1 MKVIKSIT
9 ILAMAMLVMS
19 ASSCKDEKYPDL
31 GDGLYAELITNK
43 GIMVAEL
50 FYDKTPVTVANFVA
64 LAEGTHPQVSDEY
77 KGKPFYNG
85 LTFHRVMDQF
95 MIQGGD
101 PQSRDARPNQRLGT
115 GGPGY
120 TLEAEIGAPHL
131 RGALAAARTG
141 GPSNPDKRS
150 SGSQFYIVQG
160 RTISP
165 QELDAFEARHNI
177 KYNEVQRQIYTEQG
191 GTPQLDMEYTVFG
204 EVVEGMDV
212 VDQIAMTN
220 TDANDRPVEDVR
232 MNKVSIIK

>member
-1 MKVIKSIT
+1 MRYL
-9 ILAMAMLVMS
+9 ILVLAFATVLGCNADKRTHVLI
-19 ASSCKDEKYPDL
+19 ETDL
-31 GDGLYAELITNK
+31 GNIELVLYDETPIHKENFEKLVEESYYDGLL
-43 GIMVAEL
+43 
-50 FYDKTPVTVANFVA
+50 
-64 LAEGTHPQVSDEY
+64 
-77 KGKPFYNG
+77 
-85 LTFHRVMDQF
+85 FHRVMDKF

-101 PQSRDARPNQRLGT
+101 PQSRDARANQRLGT